1 MAAVTQA
8 LGRQALGMACTCTW
22 QALGRERRWSAV
34 FAAAAAVAAARNM
47 HAPLERSEDVVGC
60 AGLLGLKEGGDRRIG
75 RDVGEGRVTAVRA
88 TLARALARAA
98 AARVEVQAAVRTQ
111 ATVVRACASRRATR
125 SPVAAGL
132 AAAAVLTWLV
142 VWAQGGDGSQ
152 CERRAAHGGAA

>member
-1 MAAVTQA
+1 MAAVMQA

-22 QALGRERRWSAV
+22 QALGREGGDRGT
-34 FAAAAAVAAARNM
+34 AAAR
-47 HAPLERSEDVVGC
+47 A
-60 AGLLGLKEGGDRRIG
+60 
-75 RDVGEGRVTAVRA
+75 
-88 TLARALARAA
+88 
-98 AARVEVQAAVRTQ
+98 EVQAATRTR

-132 AAAAVLTWLV
+132 AAAAVLTRLV